1 MTLFRCWL
9 EYQKHFKMLWNCIA
23 CFYPATAKALP
34 CCAPWMKAEPK
45 VSNELPIQSHS
56 CSFVCLCHQKKHGRD
71 TQAISQLF
79 LLVLDV
85 KMNFFYL
92 VDIRKLRVFKD
103 LVKTCIPC
111 FMLSLH
117 AVEDKWFLQCPG
129 LSCTWFCHV
138 DSMVLF
144 LKQIYN
150 ELCLVV
156 YVWC

>member
-1 MTLFRCWL
+1 MLVRTSEAFWGVLELLFL
-9 EYQKHFKMLWNCIA
+9 F
-23 CFYPATAKALP
+23 LP
-34 CCAPWMKAEPK
+34 SYSQGSLPFCAPWMKAGPED
-45 VSNELPIQSHS
+45 SNELPIQSHS
-56 CSFVCLCHQKKHGRD
+56 CSFVCLCQHKKYRRD
-71 TQAISQLF
+71 SQALSQLF
-79 LLVLDV
+79 LSILKWNIFDW
-85 KMNFFYL
+85 
-92 VDIRKLRVFKD
+92 VDIRKLWVFKC

-138 DSMVLF
+138 DSMVFF
-144 LKQIYN
+144 LKQTHN